1 MSTVQDLSQDHPF
14 TEHTPVEY
22 HMCQAVCMPGKGR
35 LSPRSLVGE
44 INVNT
49 GD

>member
-1 MSTVQDLSQDHPF
+1 MLTVQDLSQDHPF

-22 HMCQAVCMPGKGR
+22 HMCQAVCLPGKGR
-35 LSPRSLVGE
+35 SPRSGLVGE
-44 INVNT
+44 MNVNT